1 MLRGIIANDPRS
13 PRPEKHGNPRNK
25 PRRLAAALATLL
37 VMVLAPHNTQ
47 VDAGPRT
54 KLEFTTCDAPT
65 TTRNRTTRRVVGT
78 KCASTAVDAGD
89 CIRDEKRWSPRYR
102 CLPSFVIG
110 GAQKSATGS
119 LAKWL
124 ENHPHLR
131 RGIGSKGHPGEVHY
145 FDSFSRNASL
155 VDLERT
161 WRSYAARFPA
171 LSENDLKKGVLTY
184 EKSPS
189 YLRFQQAPRL
199 LASLLPSCAWIV
211 ILRDPVD
218 RAYSAF
224 AHHIRHGRFGV
235 AGRVEI
241 TKFHGAFDLHAI
253 GATPA
258 RRRGDAGSPLLDR
271 ARMCTRRT
279 G

>member
-25 PRRLAAALATLL
+25 RRRLAAALAIVLVILL
-37 VMVLAPHNTQ
+37 ALREPFE
-47 VDAGPRT
+47 DAGP
-54 KLEFTTCDAPT
+54 KLEVTNCET
-65 TTRNRTTRRVVGT
+65 TTHNRTTRRVVGAA
-78 KCASTAVDAGD
+78 CSTNDVDAGD
-89 CIRDEKRWSPRYR
+89 CVRDATRWSTRYR
-102 CLPSFVIG
+102 CLPSFIIG
-110 GAQKSATGS
+110 GAQKAATGS

-124 ENHPHLR
+124 EGHPYLR
-131 RGIGSKGHPGEVHY
+131 RGIGSNGHPGEVHY
-145 FDSFSRNASL
+145 FDSFRNNASL
-155 VDLERT
+155 TDLERT
-161 WRSYAARFPA
+161 WRSYAERFPA
-171 LSENDLKKGVLTY
+171 LSENEVKKGVLTY

-189 YLRFQQAPRL
+189 YLRFHQAPRL
-199 LASLLPSCAWIV
+199 LSALLPSCAWII

-253 GATPA
+253 GAAPA
-258 RRRGDAGSPLLDR
+258 RRRGDAGTQPLDR